1 MPIGELDIAAGIN
14 GQLSGHLRHAEGQ
27 VAAAEEGN
35 LLREGHAKRRAGER
49 QRLGVD
55 ELGLIHHSLFN
66 LQLGLIGTGKAGRF
80 HADGYG
86 GTGGDL
92 LAIPAEK
99 GDRRARGEAAFFFLF
114 NQLAVIVINLIAQI
128 HPAGDLGFAQVI
140 EQNIKV
146 VR

>member
-1 MPIGELDIAAGIN
+1 MIYLVIYGVYIALRPPGRAIHSFFNLLLPFTFPVQHFAAEIMPIGELDIA
-14 GQLSGHLRHAEGQ
+14 
-27 VAAAEEGN
+27 
-35 LLREGHAKRRAGER
+35 
-49 QRLGVD
+49 D

-92 LAIPAEK
+92 LAIPAEE
-99 GDRRARGEAAFFFLF
+99 GDRRARSEAAFFFLF
-114 NQLAVIVINLIAQI
+114 HQLAVIVINLIAQI